1 MKNEFDSRRLDVKAF
16 AAAQAVLDGDEASGP
31 WERIRGQSHSEQSL
45 LEINWS
51 VSGELKRP
59 VGRPEQVW
67 AHLGVTARLPLTCQR
82 CLGEVES
89 ALQFE
94 RSFRFVADEETAA
107 ALDADSEED
116 VLALSRT
123 FDLLDLVEDE
133 ILMEMPLV
141 PRHEQC
147 PVPVKLSVVDEGF
160 EEAMEAASRPFDA
173 LAALRKGGAG

>member
-1 MKNEFDSRRLDVKAF
+1 MKNEFDPSRLDVKAF
-16 AAAQAVLDGDEASGP
+16 AAAQAALQGDVASGP
-31 WERIRGQSHSEQSL
+31 WERVLGQVHSKQSV
-45 LEINWS
+45 LEIDWTVN
-51 VSGELKRP
+51 GELKRP

-67 AHLGVTARLPLTCQR
+67 VHLSVAVRLPLTCQR
-82 CLGEVES
+82 CLGPVES
-89 ALQFE
+89 DLQFE

-123 FDLLDLVEDE
+123 FDLMELIEDE

-141 PRHEQC
+141 PRHEKC
-147 PVPVKLSVVDEGF
+147 SDEVKFSVVDEGF
-160 EEAMEAASRPFDA
+160 EEAMKAAPHPFDA